1 MITKS
6 DEVLKLWNQLC
17 DEFDDF
23 WSDAME
29 DLEGITID
37 GSDYA
42 YTVFEQLEF
51 SKNWTYF
58 WTGDNYVLFPVFE
71 QLEFSKN
78 WTYFWTGDNYV
89 LFPCT
94 ERQLLKGLRDQKKK
108 QKKYE
113 DEAEEEAQDAALV
126 KEGQVVR
133 KWHVSTKPIK
143 TDIDLTT

>member
-6 DEVLKLWNQLC
+6 DEALKLWNQLC

-23 WSDAME
+23 WSNAME

-42 YTVFEQLEF
+42 YTVFEQLGF
-51 SKNWTYF
+51 
-58 WTGDNYVLFPVFE
+58 
-71 QLEFSKN
+71 
-78 WTYFWTGDNYV
+78 FWTGDNYV

-94 ERQLLKGLRDQKKK
+94 ERQLLKGLKEQKKK

-113 DEAEEEAQDAALV
+113 NKAEEKAQDAALV

-133 KWHVSTKPIK
+133 KWHVPTKPIK

>member
-6 DEVLKLWNQLC
+6 DEALKLWNQLC

-42 YTVFEQLEF
+42 YTV
-51 SKNWTYF
+51 
-58 WTGDNYVLFPVFE
+58 
-71 QLEFSKN
+71 N

-113 DEAEEEAQDAALV
+113 DEAEEEAQDAALD
-126 KEGQVVR
+126 KSSESGTCLPSR
-133 KWHVSTKPIK
+133 
-143 TDIDLTT
+143 

>member
-23 WSDAME
+23 WSDAIE

-42 YTVFEQLEF
+42 YT
-51 SKNWTYF
+51 
-58 WTGDNYVLFPVFE
+58 VFE

-133 KWHVSTKPIK
+133 KWHVPTKPIK